1 MATQPFSIQPD
12 HPEQAFQ
19 ELDRITKLL
28 IRRDL
33 MLNQANAE
41 LDEKVMKLE
50 TAQKELVQATE
61 YLNSLLANSPDAIWV
76 LDAQGHVT
84 RFNKSAEDL
93 TGYQSQEV
101 LGRTLEFLF
110 FDPEHYC
117 DILTNLAANKSYRN
131 LHLPIRRRDGER
143 ADLLMSISLL
153 GDTENPQQSAASI
166 TISKDLTREIRLEKA
181 LKESKEQ
188 LEEKVMQRTRD
199 LECLSQR
206 LAVLNHVATT
216 ASQSLELEPLLNNIL
231 QVVLELTGFPMG
243 IIHTF
248 DEKDFVLLRA
258 QRNVPANIQERLRAL
273 QKSQTVGGSAV
284 ASGTLQIGPPLDPE
298 LRTQGVRLV
307 VAVPLRAK
315 GTSQGVMSLL
325 SNVDREVTDEERH
338 LLLAIG
344 VQAGWALENA
354 ELYEQVLRDVL
365 QLKEVDRIKSEFI
378 ATISHELRTPL
389 TSIIGFI
396 SYGQMAVKGL
406 NQPNLSRYLQVALEN
421 GQKLARMIEDLLA
434 MQKLES
440 GTLRFYIEPLD
451 FKLLLIR
458 LQEELGPQM
467 HAKEQ
472 KLIIQVPD
480 KFPLLMVD
488 HEQFERVI
496 TNLILNAVKFSD
508 GVGTITVT
516 GAHAP
521 GLFTLT
527 VKDTGIGMSPE
538 VKQKVFDSFY
548 QAESSFTRKAGGV
561 GLGLTIAKRIIEK
574 HGGVLKVESEPH
586 KGSCFT
592 ITLPEL
598 PVIQAFSNRELR

>member
-1 MATQPFSIQPD
+1 MDRQSFIIR
-12 HPEQAFQ
+12 PEDPQQAFR

-33 MLNQANAE
+33 MLNEANSE
-41 LDEKVMKLE
+41 LDEKARKLE

-61 YLNSLLANSPDAIWV
+61 YLNSLLSNSPDAIWV
-76 LDAQGHVT
+76 LDAQGYVT

-93 TGYQSQEV
+93 TGYQSAEV
-101 LGRTLEFLF
+101 LGKLLDFLF
-110 FDPEHYC
+110 FDPEHYR
-117 DILTNLAANKSYRN
+117 DIQKNLAANKSYRN

-143 ADLLMSISLL
+143 ADLLMSMSLI
-153 GDTENPQQSAASI
+153 GDSEPGNPSASI

-206 LAVLNHVATT
+206 LAVLNQVATT
-216 ASQSLELEPLLNNIL
+216 ASQSLELEPILNNIL

-243 IIHTF
+243 FVSTF
-248 DEKDFVLLRA
+248 DEKEFVLVRA
-258 QRNVPANIQERLRAL
+258 HRNVPREILDRLHKL
-273 QKSQTVGGSAV
+273 KKNQTVSGNAVLTGS
-284 ASGTLQIGPPLDPE
+284 LQLGEPMDPE
-298 LRTQGVRLV
+298 LRQYGVRLV

-315 GTSQGVMSLL
+315 GTNQGAMTLL
-325 SNVDREVTDEERH
+325 AKSDREVSDEERH

-354 ELYEQVLRDVL
+354 ELYEQVRRDVV
-365 QLKEVDRIKSEFI
+365 QLKEVDRIKTEFI

-396 SYGQMAVKGL
+396 SYAQMAVKGL
-406 NQPNLSRYLQVALEN
+406 SQPNLSRYLQVALEN

-440 GTLRFYIEPLD
+440 GTLRFYIESLD
-451 FKLLLIR
+451 LKQLLVR
-458 LQEELGPQM
+458 LQEELAPQLQ
-467 HAKEQ
+467 AKEQ
-472 KLIIQVPD
+472 TLVLQIPEEL
-480 KFPLLMVD
+480 PPLMVD

-508 GVGTITVT
+508 GEGVITLWADHQPGEFTI
-516 GAHAP
+516 
-521 GLFTLT
+521 T

-538 VKQKVFDSFY
+538 VKQRVFDSFY

-561 GLGLTIAKRIIEK
+561 GLGLTISKRIIEK
-574 HGGVLKVESEPH
+574 HGGALHVKSEPH
-586 KGSCFT
+586 KGSCF
-592 ITLPEL
+592 IIKLPEQ
-598 PVIQAFSNRELR
+598 PPEMRKEK